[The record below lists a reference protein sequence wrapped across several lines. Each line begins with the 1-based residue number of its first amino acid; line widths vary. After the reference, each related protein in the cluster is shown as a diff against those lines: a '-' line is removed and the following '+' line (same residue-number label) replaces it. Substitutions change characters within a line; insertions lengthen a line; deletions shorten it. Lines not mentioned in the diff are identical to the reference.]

1 MSSPVQVGTATDWT
15 EITGWPMG
23 GAAVDSDGKLF
34 TWGSNSR
41 TALGRGGGSF
51 SGADRQSPVQVG
63 SLTDWSNVGCAK
75 DGGFLAVKT
84 DGTLWGWGD
93 NRDGHL
99 GLGDTTDRNSPVQVG
114 SLTDWKMVT
123 GSYLGNVC
131 AIKTDGTLWSWGFN
145 TNGAVGNSSVLHV
158 SSPVQVGSLTTWST
172 VSQSNRSNHALKTDG
187 TIWFWGK
194 DQGGSS
200 GLNSYGIARSSPV
213 QIGSLTNWVGFFGSA
228 NNSMMVNSSDE
239 LWITG
244 NDDNGQCGTGATSG
258 GNNSPVQAVGTG
270 WYTATALMK
279 MASAAQNTQ
288 IAIKVDGTLWQWGR
302 GAGNN
307 SGLGGGNTD
316 NSAPTQL
323 GSLSTWVNISSTQNA
338 QSLWAIKEPS

>member
-1 MSSPVQVGTATDWT
+1 M
-15 EITGWPMG
+15 
-23 GAAVDSDGKLF
+23 
-34 TWGSNSR
+34 
-41 TALGRGGGSF
+41 
-51 SGADRQSPVQVG
+51 
-63 SLTDWSNVGCAK
+63 
-75 DGGFLAVKT
+75 
-84 DGTLWGWGD
+84 
-93 NRDGHL
+93 
-99 GLGDTTDRNSPVQVG
+99 
-114 SLTDWKMVT
+114 
-123 GSYLGNVC
+123 
-131 AIKTDGTLWSWGFN
+131 
-145 TNGAVGNSSVLHV
+145 GNSSVLHV